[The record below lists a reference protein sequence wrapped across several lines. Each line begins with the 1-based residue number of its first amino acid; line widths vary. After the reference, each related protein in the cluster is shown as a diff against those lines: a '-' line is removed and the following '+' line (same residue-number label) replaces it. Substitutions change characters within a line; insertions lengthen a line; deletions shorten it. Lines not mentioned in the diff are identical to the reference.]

1 MEQSLSYV
9 LVTPYT
15 VAKSRTGGVLSRL
28 LSRISLELV
37 GAQMIAMDQT
47 ITEEYASI
55 IRSRE
60 KDEGANTSNLL
71 SSYIE
76 QNLGPTGGVKHRSL
90 LLLFKGEHPCEELA
104 KVVGSFQKEARLVEN
119 VTGMSIRD
127 TYADLIYTDEK
138 KESGVLYFEPAVI
151 TAQSQNEADQTLA
164 LFGSWL
170 PGQNNI
176 VKNRPDEYYEKT
188 QRTLVIIKP
197 DNWKYASSRPGM
209 IIDMFSRSGLRIVG
223 IKVLKMS
230 VAQALQFY
238 GPTKEG
244 LKAKLAPIYGMQAR
258 ELLEGEFNVLLGD
271 QLQNILTNSF
281 GDMYSEEQF
290 ERIVEFMAGIKPSDC
305 KAEDLDKPGLVKCM
319 VLIYEGCDAVSKI
332 RTILGATDPN
342 KALAGTIRRE
352 FGSNIR
358 VNAAHASD
366 SPENAQREMGVLQAE
381 ENFNTT
387 LIKGYLESK
396 ATASPR

>member
-37 GAQMIAMDQT
+37 GAQMIAMDQA

-55 IRSRE
+55 IKTRE
-60 KDEGANTSNLL
+60 KDEGANISNLL

-90 LLLFKGEHPCEELA
+90 LLLFKGDHPCEELT

-127 TYADLIYTDEK
+127 TYADLIYTDD
-138 KESGVLYFEPAVI
+138 KESEVLYFEPAVI

-170 PGQNNI
+170 PGENNI
-176 VKNRPDEYYEKT
+176 VKNRPAEYYEKT

-271 QLQNILTNSF
+271 QLQTILTNSF

-290 ERIVEFMAGIKPSDC
+290 ERIVEFMAGIKPSEC
-305 KAEDLDKPGLVKCM
+305 KPEDLDKPGLVKCM
-319 VLIYEGCDAVSKI
+319 VLIYEGVDAVSKI

-366 SPENAQREMGVLQAE
+366 SPENAQREMAVLEAE
-381 ENFNTT
+381 ENFNGT
-387 LIKGYLESK
+387 LIKGYLESR

>member
-55 IRSRE
+55 IKTRE
-60 KDEGANTSNLL
+60 KDEGANISNLL

-90 LLLFKGEHPCEELA
+90 LLLFKGEHPCEELT

-138 KESGVLYFEPAVI
+138 ESDVLYFEPAVI

-170 PGQNNI
+170 PGENNI
-176 VKNRPDEYYEKT
+176 VKNRPDEYYEKA

-258 ELLEGEFNVLLGD
+258 ELLESEFNVLLGD
-271 QLQNILTNSF
+271 QLQTILTNSF

-290 ERIVEFMAGIKPSDC
+290 ERIVEFMAGIKPSEC

-319 VLIYEGCDAVSKI
+319 VLIYEGVDAVSKI

-366 SPENAQREMGVLQAE
+366 SPENAQREMGVLEAE
-381 ENFNTT
+381 ENFNAT

>member
-37 GAQMIAMDQT
+37 GAQMIALDQT
-47 ITEEYASI
+47 ITESYATI
-55 IRSRE
+55 IKTRE
-60 KDEGANTSNLL
+60 KDEGFNTSEML

-76 QNLGPTGGVKHRSL
+76 QNLGPTSGVKHRSL
-90 LLLFKGEHPCEELA
+90 LLLFKGNNPCEELA
-104 KVVGSFQKEARLVEN
+104 QVVGFFQKETRIVEQ
-119 VTGMSIRD
+119 VIGMSIRD
-127 TYADLIYTDEK
+127 TYADLIYTDENQEK
-138 KESGVLYFEPAVI
+138 VLYFEPAVI
-151 TAQSQNEADQTLA
+151 TAQSQKEADKTLA
-164 LFGSWL
+164 LFAPWL
-170 PGQNNI
+170 EGQNNLI
-176 VKNRPDEYYEKT
+176 KNRPAEYYKNT
-188 QRTLVIIKP
+188 QQSLVIIKP
-197 DNWKYASSRPGM
+197 DNWRYASSRPGM

-238 GPTKEG
+238 GPTKDG

-258 ELLEGEFNVLLGD
+258 ELLEGEFNVKLPE
-271 QLQNILTNSF
+271 QLQSILSDSF

-290 ERIVEFMAGIKPSDC
+290 ERIVEFMAGLKPSDC
-305 KAEDLDKPGLVKCM
+305 KAENLNKPGLVKSM
-319 VLIYEGCDAVSKI
+319 VLIYEGVDAIQKI

-342 KALAGTIRRE
+342 KAVAGTIRRE

-366 SPENAQREMGVLQAE
+366 APENAYREMGVLEAE
-381 ENFNTT
+381 KNDSVTMINEYLKT
-387 LIKGYLESK
+387 L
-396 ATASPR
+396 